1 VDGAL
6 GRWLRPSPL
15 AEQLRAAG
23 VREDLVQAAERT
35 AFGRQSGREVVHL
48 PAILDDDEVVVHLL
62 EGRHRKAIGLLVLT
76 SRRIVFAP
84 KAAYRE
90 AALIIDRAD
99 VISATGR
106 AHRGLSVLT
115 LSTRGGDVVV
125 DQILGTQGET
135 FAEKVVQASTDS
147 PAPVRDPLI
156 ELAELRALHHAGAI
170 DDAEFRIR
178 KSHLFDQI

>member
-1 VDGAL
+1 
-6 GRWLRPSPL
+6 
-15 AEQLRAAG
+15 
-23 VREDLVQAAERT
+23 
-35 AFGRQSGREVVHL
+35 
-48 PAILDDDEVVVHLL
+48 
-62 EGRHRKAIGLLVLT
+62 
-76 SRRIVFAP
+76 
-84 KAAYRE
+84 
-90 AALIIDRAD
+90 
-99 VISATGR
+99 
-106 AHRGLSVLT
+106 
-115 LSTRGGDVVV
+115 VV